1 MEMLMIRIILIT
13 VFVILFLILSIPVF
27 LVEWIIGKFNPR
39 LRDISSLR
47 IVQGAFRIV
56 ILLSGVKLT
65 VIGEEHIPKDEAV
78 LYIGNHRSYFDIV
91 LTYARCR
98 NLTGYVAKKE
108 MLNIPLLS
116 RWMKFLH
123 CLFLD
128 RSDIREGLKTILQAV
143 EQVKSGISVMIFPE
157 GTRNKN
163 DSELELLPFHE
174 GSFKIAVKSGC
185 PIIPVSITNSSA
197 LFEDHFP
204 FVKAVPVIIEYGAPI
219 YPKDLPREEQ
229 KFIGKYVQSLI
240 TDTLKKNRTALR

>member
-108 MLNIPLLS
+108 MLKIPLLS